1 MRQRRQKEVQKVNEY
16 YYDFLREGLPPGPIR
31 EEAFN
36 PHPSPNPCK
45 SRYFIFLYFKILFLS
60 IYVRSTLAT

>member
-36 PHPSPNPCK
+36 PHPSPNPCT
-45 SRYFIFLYFKILFLS
+45 SRYFIFLYFKI
-60 IYVRSTLAT
+60 